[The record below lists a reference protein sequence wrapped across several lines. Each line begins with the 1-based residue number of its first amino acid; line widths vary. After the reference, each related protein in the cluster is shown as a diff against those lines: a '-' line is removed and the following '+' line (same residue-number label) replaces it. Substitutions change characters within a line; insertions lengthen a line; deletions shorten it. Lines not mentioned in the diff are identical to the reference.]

1 MADQPGVPMVMRCE
15 NERVVAY
22 ELYDERGRSL
32 GRVLM
37 PRDETI
43 IGPQA
48 GTVLLRRELPQVYPR
63 HESGGGSPARAA

>member
-1 MADQPGVPMVMRCE
+1 M
-15 NERVVAY
+15 AY